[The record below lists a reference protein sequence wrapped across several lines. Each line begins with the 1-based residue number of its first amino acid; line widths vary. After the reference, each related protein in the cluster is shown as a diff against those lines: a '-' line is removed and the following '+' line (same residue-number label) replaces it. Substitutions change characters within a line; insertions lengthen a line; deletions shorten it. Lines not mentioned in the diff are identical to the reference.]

1 MTQVNKDRDVT
12 WKTKFPPRIINGHRY
27 KKGHAGLFLSEFGAD
42 VSVESWKK
50 RGYRA
55 RKELV
60 FLHEKDKKGVS
71 SHPLSNGRK
80 VWLTPGRAAWIVWRS
95 EVKVSK

>member
-1 MTQVNKDRDVT
+1 LRGGKGIEKEEEMTQVNKDRDVT

-27 KKGHAGLFLSEFGAD
+27 KKGHSGLFLSEFGAD
-42 VSVESWKK
+42 NSVQNWKS

-60 FLHEKDKKGVS
+60 FLHEGKDRKGIS
-71 SHPLSNGRK
+71 SHPM
-80 VWLTPGRAAWIVWRS
+80 A
-95 EVKVSK
+95 